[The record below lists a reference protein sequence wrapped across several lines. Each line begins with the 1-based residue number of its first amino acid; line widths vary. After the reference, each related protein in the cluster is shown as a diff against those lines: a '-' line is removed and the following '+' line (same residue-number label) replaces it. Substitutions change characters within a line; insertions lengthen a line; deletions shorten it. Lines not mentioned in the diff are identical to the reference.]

1 MDIVTY
7 MMILFVAAM
16 AIWQAVCVMVWI
28 WDKLR
33 KPEPEKAPEPDA
45 IQRSLDCIA
54 RDMERREE
62 NGKSA

>member
-16 AIWQAVCVMVWI
+16 AIWQAVCVAVWV

-33 KPEPEKAPEPDA
+33 KPEPEKVPEPDA